1 MSSILIIDDD
11 IALRKTLSRLLIKDG
26 YEITEAGEYKEA
38 ASRLETT
45 IYDLI
50 LTDLRLDTGSGLK
63 ILEVSKRLHP
73 ETEVI
78 IMTAFASVQSAVEA
92 IQNGAADY
100 ITKPF
105 KNEELLFKVNRALE
119 RIDLRNEVRYL
130 RQEVANRFGFDNI
143 IGNSKAIDDLKK
155 IVGRIADTDIAVL
168 ITGESGTGKELLA
181 KVIHHHSRRR
191 DKQFIP
197 INCSAIPESLLESE
211 LFGHVRGAFTSAVTN
226 KRGLCEEAD
235 RGTLFLDEVAD
246 LPYSIQAKLLRV
258 LQEREIRPIGGN
270 TTRAIDMRVIA
281 ATNAN
286 LSRKVRAGE
295 FREDLFYRLNVMPI
309 HIPPLRERPEDIPV
323 LIEYFLRRI
332 QKEYDRP
339 IVSLSADS
347 LEILLKHEWR
357 GNVRELEN
365 TLRRAVALSGGEQ
378 IRYEDIVFIS
388 PREIKPRLSS
398 PPPRGRSLIENQ
410 KQQILKMLEENNWNY
425 SLTANQLGIGRTT
438 LWRKVKRF
446 NLKQPAAVGQGP

>member
-26 YEITEAGEYKEA
+26 YEIAEAGEYKEA
-38 ASRLETT
+38 VSRLETT
-45 IYDLI
+45 IYNLI

-105 KNEELLFKVNRALE
+105 KNEEFLFKVNRALE

-155 IVGRIADTDIAVL
+155 IVSRIADTDIAVL
-168 ITGESGTGKELLA
+168 ITGDSGTGKELLA
-181 KVIHHHSRRR
+181 KVIHHHSPRR
-191 DKQFIP
+191 DKPFVP
-197 INCSAIPESLLESE
+197 INCSAIPENLLESE

-235 RGTLFLDEVAD
+235 RGTLFLDEVGD
-246 LPYSIQAKLLRV
+246 LPFSIQAKLLRV
-258 LQEREIRPIGGN
+258 LQEKEIRPVGGN
-270 TTRAIDMRVIA
+270 TIRTIDVRVIA
-281 ATNAN
+281 ATNAD
-286 LSRKVRAGE
+286 LSRKVRVGE

-323 LIEYFLRRI
+323 LTEYFLRRI
-332 QKEYDRP
+332 RKEYDRSS
-339 IVSLSADS
+339 VSLSADS
-347 LEILLKHEWR
+347 LEVLLKHDWR

-378 IRYEDIVFIS
+378 IKYEDIVFIS
-388 PREIKPRLSS
+388 PRETKPRLSS
-398 PPPRGRSLIENQ
+398 PPPRGRSLLENQ
-410 KQQILKMLEENNWNY
+410 KRQILKMLEENNWNY

-446 NLKQPAAVGQGP
+446 NLKQPAAAG